1 MKINFGGNSG
11 GSGGGV
17 TPQQAT
23 NIVRNTATGVV
34 VDSLTDVTNPQK
46 GQVAIIPEGKE
57 FEKYYELTHIE
68 RWVADQ
74 DLPSVETRD
83 WGQAVGFNTNLLFT
97 SNNDCDR
104 YPIQCDIRVFDDGLL
119 FNGETYQTGE
129 WAIDWR
135 ERNFSY
141 PKYAIKVEKV
151 ADRTYDI
158 YFKMPTMHG
167 AMVYN
172 PDWYAEHMGE
182 CAHFA
187 SVPTIITDE
196 VVETEEFT
204 GYRIGIAN
212 SMRGEVKH
220 FTFDKYKR
228 ESGVILIDWQDA
240 VLGLNEVPTISVK
253 KADGFVVLPR
263 REACDGRDI
272 IPMAVKAE
280 KVPEFDDGQCVMTVA
295 VGGQI
300 GNMFQMVSDS
310 GITIVPQGKIRL
322 PKPTQY
328 YIFDGSEW
336 QNYGDNGAFNYDI
349 EEERVQARNLLS
361 MNLPVEAYVG
371 TTGVGGKV
379 QMNVSTSGYFDN
391 YSYINAWNGT
401 PRMRDMRNGEIS
413 LNAQNMA
420 ILKIYITDST
430 GEATIVGR
438 NFDEGYIR
446 DAFGKTY
453 SNEPNMGKSLEVSL
467 ANTKFYA
474 EVWYM
479 NDEGLPTTTIPYYM
493 PLIFGGYRESNSYHK
508 LLFEDFNDVINVTFY
523 NSFDDSSLTVEYW
536 QKEWIGTQAEYDA
549 LTVTHPST
557 EYYITEG

>member
-1 MKINFGGNSG
+1 MFSIKKIFLFIINLFKKIMRIDFANTNS
-11 GSGGGV
+11 GSGGGL

-34 VDSLTDVTNPQK
+34 VDSLTDITNPQK
-46 GQVAIIPEGKE
+46 GQVAIIPEDKE
-57 FEKYYELTHIE
+57 LE
-68 RWVADQ
+68 
-74 DLPSVETRD
+74 
-83 WGQAVGFNTNLLFT
+83 
-97 SNNDCDR
+97 
-104 YPIQCDIRVFDDGLL
+104 
-119 FNGETYQTGE
+119 
-129 WAIDWR
+129 
-135 ERNFSY
+135 
-141 PKYAIKVEKV
+141 
-151 ADRTYDI
+151 
-158 YFKMPTMHG
+158 
-167 AMVYN
+167 
-172 PDWYAEHMGE
+172 
-182 CAHFA
+182 
-187 SVPTIITDE
+187 
-196 VVETEEFT
+196 
-204 GYRIGIAN
+204 
-212 SMRGEVKH
+212 
-220 FTFDKYKR
+220 
-228 ESGVILIDWQDA
+228 
-240 VLGLNEVPTISVK
+240 
-253 KADGFVVLPR
+253 
-263 REACDGRDI
+263 
-272 IPMAVKAE
+272 
-280 KVPEFDDGQCVMTVA
+280 
-295 VGGQI
+295 
-300 GNMFQMVSDS
+300 
-310 GITIVPQGKIRL
+310 
-322 PKPTQY
+322 KPTQY

-336 QNYGDNGAFNYDI
+336 QTYGDNGAFNYDI
-349 EEERVQARNLLS
+349 EEERVQARALLN
-361 MNLPVEAYVG
+361 MNLPVSAYIG

-479 NDEGLPTTTIPYYM
+479 NDEGSPINTNPYYM
-493 PLIFGGYRESNSYHK
+493 PLLWGVYGEDNNSYE
-508 LLFEDFNDVINVTFY
+508 LWFEDTYTVIDITFN
-523 NSFDDSSLTVEYW
+523 NSFDDSSFSIGNW